1 MKINKL
7 VIGIVVIALSALLL
21 ANAVLTYL
29 DPSNAIFSQTIV
41 NIIFAFVLIIL
52 AADYFNEAK
61 E

>member
-7 VIGIVVIALSALLL
+7 VIGLTVIALSALLL

-29 DPSNAIFSQTIV
+29 DPNSAIFSQTIV
-41 NIIFAFVLIIL
+41 NIIIAFVLIIL
-52 AADYFNEAK
+52 AADYFNEAR

>member
-7 VIGIVVIALSALLL
+7 VIGLVVIAFSALLL

-29 DPSNAIFSQTIV
+29 DPSNAIFSQTVV
-41 NIIFAFVLIIL
+41 NIIIAFVLIVL

-61 E
+61 A